1 MTVLSVEDFK
11 VLIVAQFAYFLLYY
25 AFLTRQSMTR
35 LSVKLQVRKEIKA
48 AQEKDAKEGVRIGL
62 QLASWCCGY
71 SVLRLFGD
79 CAWHWRATHAISRC
93 GGRNVGSRAQ
103 HTQERVNLMD
113 MSTLRNDTRIVNH
126 PKVIAADRAALNMLE
141 QMVPLEVA
149 AWAYALFVD
158 PLYAGYGVALY
169 VATRAFYTMFY
180 GNAKL
185 LVAIV
190 TLPNYLIIITMY
202 VSVLLKAL

>member
-48 AQEKDAKEGVRIGL
+48 AQEKDAKKG
-62 QLASWCCGY
+62 
-71 SVLRLFGD
+71 
-79 CAWHWRATHAISRC
+79 
-93 GGRNVGSRAQ
+93 
-103 HTQERVNLMD
+103 ERVNLMD